1 MQFGDLERHARVY
14 REGRKIESV
23 ALELLQS
30 RGFCMLKVPGAW
42 PDDRGQREQE
52 LRHSLHHKV
61 RRLERRLEGVRR
73 TVLEVLL
80 EEVLVDVPGE
90 DTRRRSPISRDVS
103 FSSSRDVK

>member
-1 MQFGDLERHARVY
+1 
-14 REGRKIESV
+14 
-23 ALELLQS
+23 
-30 RGFCMLKVPGAW
+30 MLKVPGAW

-73 TVLEVLL
+73 TVLEVL
-80 EEVLVDVPGE
+80 VDVPGE